1 MPKPTTAKQ
10 QVIDALLANESIT
23 DGLTDADADV
33 MIQWC
38 VTQVERFEPTKAQ
51 NLETY
56 GHHLARQA
64 RTICRIATHIQDS
77 DERHGIQLRLRQLT
91 DDTAQESAFLRS
103 LDEQRPL
110 CDYIQMLCR
119 IAEGTSY
126 A

>member
-1 MPKPTTAKQ
+1 MPKPTATKRP
-10 QVIDALLANESIT
+10 VIDAWLANESIT

-38 VTQVERFEPTKAQ
+38 VTQVERFELTKAQ
-51 NLETY
+51 DLEAY
-56 GHHLARQA
+56 GHNLVRQA

-77 DERHGIQLRLRQLT
+77 DERQRIQQRLRQLT
-91 DDTAQESAFLRS
+91 DDAAQESAFLRL
-103 LDEQRPL
+103 LDEPRPL